1 MSFYYDEY
9 KGLATDFHD
18 PDRVAN
24 YDAQQGTK
32 IEEER
37 QLVQELGIQSDS
49 VVIEFGSGTG
59 AFSRA
64 ASEVAKTVYSIDISK
79 AMLAHSSKLAES
91 AGITNIK
98 FHNAGFLTYQHQ
110 GLLADFVVTKFAFHH
125 LPDFWKAVALQRIC
139 TFMKPKGIFYLED
152 VIFSME
158 VSDSFKTIDDWI
170 EIMVGSGSFSQ
181 VDFEGH
187 VRDEHSTFDWILDDM
202 FYRTGYTIIQKRVS
216 APTYANY
223 LARKRV

>member
-1 MSFYYDEY
+1 MRRRNRASHEA
-9 KGLATDFHD
+9 GLANKDVD
-18 PDRVAN
+18 DDVAS
-24 YDAQQGTK
+24 TL
-32 IEEER
+32 I
-37 QLVQELGIQSDS
+37 
-49 VVIEFGSGTG
+49 
-59 AFSRA
+59 
-64 ASEVAKTVYSIDISK
+64 
-79 AMLAHSSKLAES
+79 
-91 AGITNIK
+91 
-98 FHNAGFLTYQHQ
+98 
-110 GLLADFVVTKFAFHH
+110 
-125 LPDFWKAVALQRIC
+125 DFWKAVALQRIC